1 MRRRLLLSGMSLS
14 ALAFSRARAQSS
26 LGAAAASQAPKLDD
40 TVFAGYVRIV
50 LARWGDALLPEAP
63 PFVAAALTPDAA
75 ATQFPYDATIA
86 GFFSP
91 PPAQDGIPRLVAA
104 LANPDAPARM
114 CFPGGIDQPAVAG
127 RLQGATVLN
136 LQYQKNRWVTV
147 DGGYQSRRITDG
159 TLCQISGPVAA
170 SIGAT
175 VQGLLAPQGG
185 CATPWGSVLFA
196 EGDAGPWL
204 TRLAGTDD
212 GYSDPAE
219 APRFGWITEL
229 NPLDPLSIP
238 VKRTALGRFSRA
250 AVSAALTPEGR
261 PVVFMSQDAAAG
273 FLFRF
278 IAATNATDGTALDS
292 GVLAVA
298 RIDDNQIKWI
308 NLGNDI
314 PSLAG
319 AIGAAAAAGGS
330 PFDSPGG
337 IAIGNGVMYLAC
349 GGNPARDPVDTNAL
363 NPRAG
368 DDNGHILAL
377 HPAGGDLTAATFDGE
392 VAIAAGNPSTAQF
405 TQYTPGSNAWFTKP
419 RTLNLDSTGQ
429 LWIGTDQGGKISDTA
444 DGLFVMQTAGPSKFL
459 VDAAYLAPIGAAIG
473 GAAFDP
479 GTKTIFSMV
488 RHPGA
493 TPGATFDN
501 PATRWPTLRPD
512 MPPQSTLIA
521 LITS

>member
-1 MRRRLLLSGMSLS
+1 MRRRALLSGLSL
-14 ALAFSRARAQSS
+14 AAFSFANTRAQ
-26 LGAAAASQAPKLDD
+26 AVVSQAPKLDD
-40 TVFAGYVRIV
+40 TVFPGYTRFA

-86 GFFSP
+86 GLITP
-91 PPAQDGIPRLVAA
+91 PPAQDGIPRLVMA

-114 CFPGGIDQPAVAG
+114 CFPGGVDQPAVAG

-136 LQYQKNRWVTV
+136 LQYQNNRWLTV

-175 VQGLLAPQGG
+175 VQGVLAPQGG

-204 TRLAGTDD
+204 TRLAGTDF

-219 APRFGWITEL
+219 ATRFGWITEL
-229 NPLDPLSIP
+229 NPLDPLAIP

-250 AVSAALTPEGR
+250 AVAAALTPDGR
-261 PVVFMSQDAAAG
+261 PVIFMSEDASSG

-278 IAATNATDGTALDS
+278 IAATNATDGTALDA
-292 GVLAVA
+292 GTLAVA
-298 RIDDNQIKWI
+298 QINDDQITWV
-308 NLGNDI
+308 NLGTDI

-319 AIGAAAAAGGS
+319 AVGAAVAAGGS

-337 IAIGNGVMYLAC
+337 IAIGDGVVYLAC

-368 DDNGHILAL
+368 DDNGHILAF
-377 HPAGGDLTAATFDGE
+377 HAPEKNLTAATFDGE
-392 VAIAAGNPSTAQF
+392 VAIAAGNPATAQF
-405 TQYTPGSNAWFTKP
+405 TQYTPGSNAWLTKP
-419 RTLNLDSTGQ
+419 RTLNLDSTGR
-429 LWIGTDQGGKISDTA
+429 LWIGTDQGGKISGTA
-444 DGLFVMQTAGPSKFL
+444 DGLFVMQTTGPGKYL
-459 VDAAYLAPIGAAIG
+459 IDAAYLAPIGAAIG

-493 TPGATFDN
+493 TPVATFDN
-501 PATRWPTLRPD
+501 PPTRWPTLRPG

-521 LITS
+521 LAAS